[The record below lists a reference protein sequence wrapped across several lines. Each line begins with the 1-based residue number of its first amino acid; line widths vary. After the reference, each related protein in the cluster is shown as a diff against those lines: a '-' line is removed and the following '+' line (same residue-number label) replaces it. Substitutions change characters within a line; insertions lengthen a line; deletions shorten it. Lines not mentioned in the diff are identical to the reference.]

1 VAHAPDAPR
10 TMLHG
15 RMLRCRRDRALEGD
29 DTVPRADLDG
39 GCMDGGIS
47 IENQAHGI
55 ADGIVAIFLG
65 GLDAEGVDHI
75 SSSRNPPGEGTSEP
89 FLGEARHLAGGRND
103 TACDRHIDPPYVG
116 QWRWTILNCPRMCSR
131 IVHPVSARS
140 STKALRERS

>member
-1 VAHAPDAPR
+1 MAHAPDAPR

-65 GLDAEGVDHI
+65 GWTPRVSI
-75 SSSRNPPGEGTSEP
+75 TSRVPETHQARAPASRFWARLGTSP
-89 FLGEARHLAGGRND
+89 AGVTTPRVIATSIRPTLVNG
-103 TACDRHIDPPYVG
+103 A
-116 QWRWTILNCPRMCSR
+116 WTILNCPRMCSR
-131 IVHPVSARS
+131 IVHPVSAGS
-140 STKALRERS
+140 STKALRKRS

>member
-1 VAHAPDAPR
+1 MAVAW
-10 TMLHG
+10 T
-15 RMLRCRRDRALEGD
+15 
-29 DTVPRADLDG
+29 
-39 GCMDGGIS
+39 GGIS
-47 IENQAHGI
+47 LEHQAHGI
-55 ADGIVAIFLG
+55 AVGIVAVFLG

-89 FLGEARHLAGGRND
+89 FLGEARHLAGERND

-140 STKALRERS
+140 STKALRKRS